1 MKAVLIVPD
10 HPKACSPSFRF
21 SKITDYR
28 LRLDLKPYTPNG
40 VGNSKFP
47 IAFLSKMLIL
57 MSENDRLRL
66 IMVGMNSLS
75 SFERQREL
83 IRLVG
88 RTGRLSI
95 AQICEQFSIS
105 EATARR
111 DLGMLS
117 EQGLIQRVHGGAI
130 IVRQAAPEEPVLS
143 RSHEQEDEKERIG
156 RATAATIQDGETI
169 FLGSGTTV
177 LQVAQHLVTRNIVV
191 ITNSL
196 PVINLM
202 SEKENITLIALGGML
217 RSSELS
223 FIGHITEQALSEL
236 RADKVIIGIRAISLE
251 QGLTNDYLPET
262 LTDRAILN
270 IGRENIIVADHT
282 KCGVVSTA
290 FVAPLTAINTLV
302 TDNNTDTDFIE
313 TVRSQGI
320 EVIVA

>member
-1 MKAVLIVPD
+1 MA
-10 HPKACSPSFRF
+10 SFQ
-21 SKITDYR
+21 
-28 LRLDLKPYTPNG
+28 
-40 VGNSKFP
+40 
-47 IAFLSKMLIL
+47 A
-57 MSENDRLRL
+57 
-66 IMVGMNSLS
+66 LS

-88 RTGRLSI
+88 RTGRLSV

-111 DLGMLS
+111 DLEALS
-117 EQGLIQRVHGGAI
+117 GQGLIQRVHGGAI
-130 IVRQAAPEEPVLS
+130 LVRQAAPEEPVLR

-156 RATAATIQDGETI
+156 RATAALIQDGETI

-202 SEKENITLIALGGML
+202 SEKENIPLIALGGML
-217 RSSELS
+217 RGSELS
-223 FIGHITEQALSEL
+223 FIGHITEQAVSEV
-236 RADKVIIGIRAISLE
+236 RTDKVIIGIRAISLD

-270 IGRENIIVADHT
+270 AGREIIIVADHT
-282 KCGVVSTA
+282 KCGVMSTA
-290 FVAPLTAINTLV
+290 YVAPLTAINMLV
-302 TDNNTDTDFIE
+302 TDNKTDMEFIE
-313 TVRSQGI
+313 SLRTQGV